1 MPHGCAILAL
11 LPALLS
17 AQVAFSRRVYQQSGA
32 TYQQIW
38 RWDPSEG
45 GLKPLTDS
53 ERNHF
58 QPACSQDGRYIY
70 FLSGTDLYNY
80 NGLWSFDRQTGQE
93 RKLSAD
99 PKLPGDGANQPSI
112 ADCNDAVWSHDKERL
127 ACSAGQDVLIRD
139 AVGKEVGR
147 LHFGE
152 RATAPSAMAWSP
164 DRKWLLVGTPGQ
176 DDNST
181 SRQSDYFALDLGRMA
196 WIPVGSGNDAM
207 WLPGRN
213 EIIYSTPRELAAL
226 TPSSKHRVWSTHLM
240 VFDPATRRRTPIT
253 SGVTNNMQPAPC
265 VR

>member
-1 MPHGCAILAL
+1 

-17 AQVAFSRRVYQQSGA
+17 AQVAFSRRVYKQSGR

-38 RWDPSEG
+38 MWDPSDG

-58 QPACSQDGRYIY
+58 QPACSKDGRYIY
-70 FLSGTDLYNY
+70 FLSGTDWYIY

-99 PKLPGDGANQPSI
+99 PKVPVAGANQPPI
-112 ADCNDAVWSHDKERL
+112 ADCNDAVWSQDNAL
-127 ACSAGQDVLIRD
+127 FACSAGQDVLIHD
-139 AVGKEVGR
+139 AVTGKEVGR
-147 LHFGE
+147 PHFGE
-152 RATAPSAMAWSP
+152 RATAPSAIAWSP

-181 SRQSDYFALDLGRMA
+181 SRQSDYFVLDLGRMA

-207 WLPGRN
+207 WLP
-213 EIIYSTPRELAAL
+213 I
-226 TPSSKHRVWSTHLM
+226 
-240 VFDPATRRRTPIT
+240 ATRLFTAHRA
-253 SGVTNNMQPAPC
+253 SW
-265 VR
+265 